1 MLKVYFTI
9 IFCISFTHAWGQA
22 YTAMTFNIR
31 YDNPSDG
38 ADNWVHRKQD
48 MLDFILKLKP
58 SVFGIQEGLAH
69 QVGYLDSGLSGYKYF
84 GVGRDDG
91 KEKGE
96 YCAIFYHVDQH
107 ELIKSGTFWLS
118 ETPHQ
123 ISVGWDA
130 AMERIC
136 TYGMLEDK
144 SNGQK
149 FWVFNTHFDHRG
161 AIARKHSADLI
172 VKKIREINSE
182 LLPVILMGDFNA
194 EPEAPPIKV
203 ILDSMEDGKQIAEA
217 AKGSEGTF
225 NGFKG
230 PTESRRID
238 YIFTSK
244 FAVEEYNHMDARTR
258 KNRNLS
264 DHLPVIIH
272 LNIKL

>member
-149 FWVFNTHFDHRG
+149 FWVFNTHFDHHRSKLFWTLWKMASKLPRPLKVPKEHSMVSKALQKAG
-161 AIARKHSADLI
+161 ASTIFLPLNLLSKNIITWML
-172 VKKIREINSE
+172 E
-182 LLPVILMGDFNA
+182 LEKTGIY
-194 EPEAPPIKV
+194 
-203 ILDSMEDGKQIAEA
+203 
-217 AKGSEGTF
+217 
-225 NGFKG
+225 
-230 PTESRRID
+230 PTI
-238 YIFTSK
+238 Y
-244 FAVEEYNHMDARTR
+244 
-258 KNRNLS
+258 
-264 DHLPVIIH
+264 P
-272 LNIKL
+272 